1 MVCVVRAAR
10 IVLCPSVLAA
20 ACLAQNPDPYA
31 KARAAVE
38 QSVEKQRAAV
48 RLQVKVSSPS
58 AAFFT
63 VPWAS
68 PETETAAPAS
78 EPKCE
83 PVSEEQIGLLI
94 EEMSQRE
101 GLTPDL
107 LRAVIRKESRFLPC
121 AVSSKG
127 AQGLMQLMPG
137 TASEL
142 GVQDPFDPKQN
153 VSAGARFLRQLLSKY
168 GGDLVLALGAYN
180 AGPGRVDSLGRL
192 PLLPETVNYVQE
204 ILDKLGAPLTAETPR
219 TQR

>member
-1 MVCVVRAAR
+1 MVRAAR

-38 QSVEKQRAAV
+38 QSVEKQRAAA
-48 RLQVKVSSPS
+48 RIQAKASPS
-58 AAFFT
+58 GEGFFT
-63 VPWAS
+63 VPWVS
-68 PETETAAPAS
+68 PAVETSAPA
-78 EPKCE
+78 ECE
-83 PVSEEQIGLLI
+83 PVSEEQIGPLV
-94 EEMSQRE
+94 EEISKRE

-107 LRAVIRKESRFLPC
+107 LRAVIGKESRFLPC

-153 VSAGARFLRQLLSKY
+153 VSAGAKFLRQLLSKY

-204 ILDKLGAPLTAETPR
+204 ILDKLGTPLTAETPR

>member
-1 MVCVVRAAR
+1 MLCVVRAAR
-10 IVLCPSVLAA
+10 LVLCPSVLAA

-38 QSVEKQRAAV
+38 QSVEKQRAAA
-48 RLQVKVSSPS
+48 RIQAKAGPS
-58 AAFFT
+58 GEGFFT
-63 VPWAS
+63 VPWVS
-68 PETETAAPAS
+68 PAVETSAPA
-78 EPKCE
+78 ECE
-83 PVSEEQIGLLI
+83 PVSEEQIGPLV
-94 EEMSQRE
+94 EEISQRE

-107 LRAVIRKESRFLPC
+107 LRAVIQKESRYLPC

-153 VSAGARFLRQLLSKY
+153 VSAGAKFLRQLLSKY
-168 GGDLVLALGAYN
+168 GGDLMLALGAYN
-180 AGPGRVDSLGRL
+180 AGPGRVDSVGRL

-204 ILDKLGAPLTAETPR
+204 ILDKLGAPLSAETPR